1 MTKAKV
7 YTFSF
12 SFPGDLE
19 FVGRP
24 RWDKITVKDALCDL
38 RNIEKGMTLYLEEF
52 PGHPQEHLVIAVL
65 NRARAS
71 RRRLEEDEGALRDV
85 IADIQHL
92 EKLIKEIK
100 WRAGEPDRQRGG
112 KFYPK
117 GRGPDKVSK
126 AIDAALK
133 ELDLPSAKASS
144 RQIFNHVVK
153 NTDALDRRHNSGLS
167 EHIKAPVSV
176 THANGDAFTWIRFGQ
191 KISER
196 RKIMRLS

>member
-7 YTFSF
+7 YTYPI
-12 SFPGDLE
+12 PGDLE

-24 RWDKITVKDALCDL
+24 RWDKITVKDALRDL
-38 RNIEKGMTLYLEEF
+38 RNIEKGMTLDLEEF

-100 WRAGEPDRQRGG
+100 WRDGEPDRQRGVRWRST
-112 KFYPK
+112 
-117 GRGPDKVSK
+117 GRKPSALTM

-133 ELDLPSAKASS
+133 DLDAPGAKAST
-144 RQIFNHVVK
+144 REIFNHIAI
-153 NTDALDRRHNSGLS
+153 NTTDVLNPAHAGGLS
-167 EHIKAPVSV
+167 QIMVPPRSI
-176 THANGDAFTWIRFGQ
+176 TLDDGDEITWINFQ
-191 KISER
+191 KRISAR
-196 RKIMRLS
+196 RKKMRTG